1 MAKLKN
7 LGIKKEV
14 EELYYMY
21 LFRKT
26 KMLTSCVVNV
36 QRICA
41 FVRQG
46 SDDVTLCFGSES
58 PVCLIV
64 ICSKVKRGML
74 VHVCVNN

>member
-1 MAKLKN
+1 MSD
-7 LGIKKEV
+7 KEV

-21 LFRKT
+21 LVRKT

-36 QRICA
+36 QRICT
-41 FVRQG
+41 FVITDAKDRV
-46 SDDVTLCFGSES
+46 SYDVTLCFGSES

-74 VHVCVNN
+74 LHVYVNN